1 MLMTGVRQT
10 TDINYKYWSPAEI
23 MPHGEMK
30 KLQLRRLQ
38 EQINYLWEKSS
49 FYREKWE
56 KSGFSPDKLK
66 SLDDIR
72 HIPFLVKEEIRIS
85 QEQDPPYG
93 MMKIPGRGPFIRIGM
108 TSGTTG
114 EPVLIPFTEEDYFG
128 VYCEGAV
135 RSVWAAG
142 IRKGD
147 IVHVA
152 FGFTPFLGLAAS
164 YDSCEHL
171 VGALV
176 IPGGTWSSLMRLRM
190 IKKLRVNVLM
200 GTPTYILH
208 LAKVAEENGIDPRS
222 LGVKAICTG
231 GEPGAMSIPNTGLR
245 LEKAWGSKI
254 FDFCGTQETNY
265 MAWMCDE
272 GVGHIN
278 EDLLYCE
285 VLDPETNEPVAPG
298 ESGKLVITDLVG
310 KTHPCIRFE
319 TGDIVNGIESE
330 SLCKCGRTLSI
341 FKGFRGRTG
350 DIIKVRG
357 VCVSVAGIE
366 NVIRGIKECSN
377 NYEYLAVKNGTGM
390 DQIKVR
396 IEPQSDIASERW
408 DDIRKKVAESLQLAF
423 MVNMDVEVVPPGTLP
438 VYELKAKRFR
448 DLRS

>member
-310 KTHPCIRFE
+310 KTHPCIR
-319 TGDIVNGIESE
+319 I
-330 SLCKCGRTLSI
+330 
-341 FKGFRGRTG
+341 
-350 DIIKVRG
+350 
-357 VCVSVAGIE
+357 
-366 NVIRGIKECSN
+366 
-377 NYEYLAVKNGTGM
+377 
-390 DQIKVR
+390 
-396 IEPQSDIASERW
+396 
-408 DDIRKKVAESLQLAF
+408 
-423 MVNMDVEVVPPGTLP
+423 
-438 VYELKAKRFR
+438 
-448 DLRS
+448 

>member
-164 YDSCEHL
+164 YDSFEHL

-176 IPGGTWSSLMRLRM
+176 IPGGT
-190 IKKLRVNVLM
+190 
-200 GTPTYILH
+200 
-208 LAKVAEENGIDPRS
+208 
-222 LGVKAICTG
+222 C
-231 GEPGAMSIPNTGLR
+231 
-245 LEKAWGSKI
+245 
-254 FDFCGTQETNY
+254 
-265 MAWMCDE
+265 
-272 GVGHIN
+272 
-278 EDLLYCE
+278 
-285 VLDPETNEPVAPG
+285 
-298 ESGKLVITDLVG
+298 
-310 KTHPCIRFE
+310 
-319 TGDIVNGIESE
+319 
-330 SLCKCGRTLSI
+330 
-341 FKGFRGRTG
+341 
-350 DIIKVRG
+350 
-357 VCVSVAGIE
+357 
-366 NVIRGIKECSN
+366 
-377 NYEYLAVKNGTGM
+377 
-390 DQIKVR
+390 
-396 IEPQSDIASERW
+396 
-408 DDIRKKVAESLQLAF
+408 
-423 MVNMDVEVVPPGTLP
+423 
-438 VYELKAKRFR
+438 
-448 DLRS
+448 